1 MIDPDLPKLFEDP
14 VFDDCTPRSA
24 QPWVGTYERLS
35 HLHDRIGSPVPL
47 LAGGTTEQERLRAL
61 LELTAMAD
69 PALFHVL
76 FLHQCMTI
84 GPALDFGA
92 SAEDVAE
99 LASGRSVGAAM
110 NTEVGLGSSSAAIRT
125 EAVYDPAA
133 REFVLTSPDAAAAK
147 YPPNVGMPGLPRLA
161 VVSARLLVSGTD
173 HGTHLFLVPLRSGD
187 GGPAAGITITPRPR
201 TSLLPLDYAAVRFDG
216 VRVPY
221 HRWLADGAAVSAAGE
236 FHDPLGDPR
245 LRTARSTGWSRFAW
259 GAVTAGLAAVA
270 RAAVAVALP
279 HAGRRRT
286 VDRWGAVEYALHRP
300 NQQRLLFGAAA
311 RALAATVVSR
321 QVTEVSWRIPPGG
334 GRGRGLPPA
343 VMGELAQVKVAVDRL
358 TDEAVDRCRAA
369 CGAAGF
375 FSENRLIEYQ
385 ALTSAF
391 RAAGGD
397 NQLMLLDAAWHMVTG
412 GAYEPPA
419 APRQAPGDGDGTE
432 PDWPLLLAARER
444 ALYERLAAALH
455 GAAEAGAEPSAAWHE
470 HLDEAQAFA
479 EAHMA
484 RVTLQALAARWR
496 PEPGRGPA
504 AAGTDRDTGAQA
516 GALAGLLY
524 RLLGLEFVL
533 PHADWYAAAGLLS
546 PAAAAGL
553 GREVTATCR
562 RLVPHAAAVVELL
575 EVPSAVLRGPL
586 AGVDYVRDLT
596 E

>member
-24 QPWVGTYERLS
+24 QPWVGTYERLR

-47 LAGGTTEQERLRAL
+47 LAGGPVEQERLRSL

-76 FLHQCMTI
+76 FLHQCMAI

-110 NTEVGLGSSSAAIRT
+110 NTEVGLGSSSTAIRT

-161 VVSARLLVSGTD
+161 VVSARLHVSGTD
-173 HGTHLFLVPLRSGD
+173 HGTHLFLVPLRGGD
-187 GGPAAGITITPRPR
+187 GGPAAGIAISPRPR
-201 TSLLPLDYAAVRFDG
+201 TSLLPLDYAAVRFEG

-221 HRWLADGAAVSAAGE
+221 HRWLADGASVSAAGE

-286 VDRWGAVEYALHRP
+286 VDRWGAVAYALERP

-311 RALAATVVSR
+311 RALAATAMAR

-343 VMGELAQVKVAVDRL
+343 VMGELAQVKVAVDGL
-358 TDEAVDRCRAA
+358 ADGAVDRCRAA

-391 RAAGGD
+391 RSAGGD

-412 GAYEPPA
+412 DAYEPPP
-419 APRQAPGDGDGTE
+419 APPRHAPDEGTE
-432 PDWPLLLAARER
+432 PDWPLLLGARER
-444 ALYERLAAALH
+444 ALYERLAAALR
-455 GAAEAGAEPSAAWHE
+455 GAAGAGEEPSAAWHE
-470 HLDEAQAFA
+470 HLDTAQAFA
-479 EAHMA
+479 EAHRA
-484 RVTLQALAARWR
+484 RVTLRMLAAQWQ
-496 PEPGRGPA
+496 PEPGGEPVGAEGGAEGEVR
-504 AAGTDRDTGAQA
+504 AG
-516 GALAGLLY
+516 LY
-524 RLLGLEFVL
+524 RLLGLEAVL

-546 PAAAAGL
+546 PAVAAGL
-553 GREVTATCR
+553 GRELTATCR
-562 RLVPHAAAVVELL
+562 RLVPHAAALVELL
-575 EVPSAVLRGPL
+575 EVPPAVLRGPL
-586 AGVDYVRDLT
+586 AGGDYVRDLT
-596 E
+596 N

>member
-1 MIDPDLPKLFEDP
+1 MTDPDLPELFEDP
-14 VFDDCTPRSA
+14 IFDDCTPRSA
-24 QPWVGTYERLS
+24 RPWVGTYERLR

-47 LAGGTTEQERLRAL
+47 LAGGPVEQERLRSL

-92 SAEDVAE
+92 SPEDVAE
-99 LASGRSVGAAM
+99 LASGRSVGAAL

-133 REFVLTSPDAAAAK
+133 RGFVLTSPDAAAAK

-161 VVSARLLVSGTD
+161 VVSARLRVSGTD
-173 HGTHLFLVPLRSGD
+173 HGTHLFLVPLRGGD
-187 GGPAAGITITPRPR
+187 GAPAAGVAITPRPR

-221 HRWLADGAAVSAAGE
+221 HRWLADGAAVSTAGE

-270 RAAVAVALP
+270 RAAVALTLP

-286 VDRWGAVEYALHRP
+286 VDRWGAVEYALDRP

-311 RALAATVVSR
+311 RALAATAVAR

-343 VMGELAQVKVAVDRL
+343 VMGELAQVKVAVDVL
-358 TDEAVDRCRAA
+358 AHEAVDRCRAA

-391 RAAGGD
+391 RSAGGD
-397 NQLMLLDAAWHMVTG
+397 NQLMLLDAAWQMVTG
-412 GAYEPPA
+412 DGYEPPPAGHRA
-419 APRQAPGDGDGTE
+419 ATAGEGTE
-432 PDWPLLLAARER
+432 PDWTLLLAARER
-444 ALYERLAAALH
+444 ALYERLAAALR
-455 GAAEAGAEPSAAWHE
+455 GAAEAGEEPSAAWHE
-470 HLDEAQAFA
+470 QLDTAQAFA
-479 EAHMA
+479 EAHRA
-484 RVTLQALAARWR
+484 RVTLRMLAAQWR
-496 PEPGRGPA
+496 PEPGGGPA
-504 AAGTDRDTGAQA
+504 GGEGGVRAG
-516 GALAGLLY
+516 LY
-524 RLLGLEFVL
+524 RLLALEAVL

-546 PAAAAGL
+546 PAAAEGL
-553 GREVTATCR
+553 GRELTATCR
-562 RLVPHAAAVVELL
+562 RLVPRAAALVELL
-575 EVPSAVLRGPL
+575 EVPRAVLKGPL

-596 E
+596 D

>member
-14 VFDDCTPRSA
+14 IFDDCTPRSA
-24 QPWVGTYERLS
+24 QPWVGTYERLR

-47 LAGGTTEQERLRAL
+47 LAGGPAERARLRSL
-61 LELTAMAD
+61 LELTAMVD

-76 FLHQCMTI
+76 FLHQCMTL
-84 GPALDFGA
+84 GPALDHGA

-99 LASGRSVGAAM
+99 LASGRSVGAALM
-110 NTEVGLGSSSAAIRT
+110 TEVGLGSSSTAIRT
-125 EAVYDPAA
+125 EAVYDPVT

-147 YPPNVGMPGLPRLA
+147 YPPNVGMPGLARLA
-161 VVSARLLVSGTD
+161 VVSARLRVSGTD
-173 HGTHLFLVPLRSGD
+173 HGTHLFLVPLRGGGGD
-187 GGPAAGITITPRPR
+187 PADGIAITPRPR

-221 HRWLADGAAVSAAGE
+221 HRWLADGAAVSAGGE

-270 RAAVAVALP
+270 RAGVALALP
-279 HAGRRRT
+279 HAARRRT
-286 VDRWGAVEYALHRP
+286 VDRWGAVAHALQRP

-311 RALAATVVSR
+311 RALAATVVAR

-358 TDEAVDRCRAA
+358 AHEAVERCRAA

-391 RAAGGD
+391 HAAGGD
-397 NQLMLLDAAWHMVTG
+397 NQLILLDAAWHMVTG
-412 GAYEPPA
+412 DAYEPPPA
-419 APRQAPGDGDGTE
+419 ARDAAGGAPGDGHGDGQ

-444 ALYERLAAALH
+444 ALYERLAAAFRV
-455 GAAEAGAEPSAAWHE
+455 AAEAGEEPSEAWHA
-470 HLDEAQAFA
+470 HLDTAQAFA
-479 EAHMA
+479 EAHRA
-484 RVTLQALAARWR
+484 RVTMQVLAAQWR
-496 PEPGRGPA
+496 PEPGGGPA
-504 AAGTDRDTGAQA
+504 GAEEGVRAG
-516 GALAGLLY
+516 LY
-524 RLLGLEFVL
+524 RLLGLEAVL

-546 PAAAAGL
+546 PATAAGL
-553 GREVTATCR
+553 GRELTATCG
-562 RLVPHAAAVVELL
+562 RLVPYAAELVELL
-575 EVPSAVLRGPL
+575 EVPPEVLRGPL

>member
-1 MIDPDLPKLFEDP
+1 MIDPDLPRFFEDP
-14 VFDDCTPRSA
+14 IFDDCTPRSA
-24 QPWVGTYERLS
+24 QPWVGTYERLR

-47 LAGGTTEQERLRAL
+47 LAGGPVEQERLRCL

-99 LASGRSVGAAM
+99 LASGRSVGAALM
-110 NTEVGLGSSSAAIRT
+110 TEVGLGSSSTAIRT

-161 VVSARLLVSGTD
+161 VVSARLHVSGRD
-173 HGTHLFLVPLRSGD
+173 HGTHLFLVPLRGGD
-187 GGPAAGITITPRPR
+187 GGPAAGIAITPRPR

-221 HRWLADGAAVSAAGE
+221 HRWLADGASVSAAGE

-270 RAAVAVALP
+270 RAAVALALP

-286 VDRWGAVEYALHRP
+286 VDRWGAGAYALERP

-311 RALAATVVSR
+311 RALAATAVAR

-358 TDEAVDRCRAA
+358 ADEAVDRCRAA
-369 CGAAGF
+369 CGATGF

-391 RAAGGD
+391 RSAGGD

-412 GAYEPPA
+412 DAYEPPP
-419 APRQAPGDGDGTE
+419 APPRHAPGDGTD
-432 PDWPLLLAARER
+432 PDWPLLLGARER
-444 ALYERLAAALH
+444 ALYERLAAALR
-455 GAAEAGAEPSAAWHE
+455 GAAGAGEEPSAVWHE
-470 HLDEAQAFA
+470 HLDTAQAFA
-479 EAHMA
+479 EAHRA
-484 RVTLQALAARWR
+484 RVTLRMLAAQWR
-496 PEPGRGPA
+496 SEPSGEPGGTEGEVR
-504 AAGTDRDTGAQA
+504 AG
-516 GALAGLLY
+516 LY
-524 RLLGLEFVL
+524 RLLGLEAVL

-553 GREVTATCR
+553 GRELTATCR
-562 RLVPHAAAVVELL
+562 RLVPHAAALVELL
-575 EVPSAVLRGPL
+575 EVPPAVLKGPL
-586 AGVDYVRDLT
+586 AGGDYVRDLT
-596 E
+596 D